1 MNNNNKTFYESRRTG
16 QIKKRQTFLVDQK
29 DIENF
34 QKYQQAAKKTQSE
47 FFSIVLNSYIE
58 NLKKQSIAKL
68 L

>member
-47 FFSIVLNSYIE
+47 FFSIVLNSYVE
-58 NLKKQSIAKL
+58 NLKKQSITKL